1 MAFLRGGLRMD
12 TTTIER
18 SYLSARDKYAE
29 RGVDADKALGRLQAI
44 SLSLHCWQGDDVG
57 GFEKHAEGLA
67 GSGLQVTGG
76 TPGKARTVEELRADL
91 EQAFALIPG
100 RHRVNLHAMYG
111 EFGDSPVDRN
121 AIEPEHFRGWTEW
134 ARRRNL
140 KIDFNATCFAH
151 PKAASG
157 STLSSRENGTRKFW
171 VDHVKCCRKI
181 AASIGR
187 EQQAPCLHNLWI
199 PDGSKDVPTDRFG
212 ARAALVK
219 SLDEIYEVEYSP
231 QQMKDSLESKLFGI
245 GSESFVVGSH
255 EFYLG
260 YALTRG
266 KIVCLDLG
274 HFHPTESVADK
285 ISAILPFS
293 GEILLHISRGVR
305 WDSDHVVLLN
315 EEVRDLAAE
324 IVRSQALDRIHI
336 ALDYFDA
343 SFNRIGAWVL
353 GARSMLKGLLIALLE
368 PAERIKELD
377 QGSRTLDRL
386 SLLEELK
393 ALPFGAVWD
402 AYCLRNGVPPAD
414 EWLREVEAYERRVL
428 SRR

>member
-1 MAFLRGGLRMD
+1 MD
-12 TTTIER
+12 PTAVEKTYA
-18 SYLSARDKYAE
+18 SSRDKYAE
-29 RGVDADKALGRLQAI
+29 RGVDTDKALARLQAI

-57 GFEKHAEGLA
+57 GFEKRGEGLA

-76 TPGKARTVEELRADL
+76 APGRARDVDELRADMA
-91 EQAFALIPG
+91 QAFALIPG

-111 EFGDSPVDRN
+111 EFGGKPVDRD
-121 AIEPEHFRGWTEW
+121 AMEPEHFRGWEEW
-134 ARRRNL
+134 ARRLGL
-140 KIDFNATCFAH
+140 KIDFNATLFAH

-157 STLSSRENGTRKFW
+157 YTLSSRENGTRKFW
-171 VDHVKCCRKI
+171 IDHVKCCRKI

-199 PDGSKDVPTDRFG
+199 PDGSKDVPTDRWG
-212 ARAALVK
+212 ARAALLK
-219 SLDEIYEVEYSP
+219 SLEEIFEIDYSP

-260 YALTRG
+260 YALTRK
-266 KIVCLDLG
+266 KIICLDLG

-285 ISAILPFS
+285 LSAILPFT
-293 GEILLHISRGVR
+293 GEILLHVSRGVR

-315 EEVRDLAAE
+315 DEVRDLAAE
-324 IVRSQALDRIHI
+324 IVRSQALERIHI

-368 PAERIKELD
+368 PQDKLKELD
-377 QGSRTLDRL
+377 AAPKTLARL

-393 ALPFGAVWD
+393 AMPFGPVWD
-402 AYCLRNGVPPAD
+402 QYCLRQGVPPAD
-414 EWLREVEAYERRVL
+414 EWLREVDAYERRVL